1 MKLRRVY
8 FYWLC
13 PEPTAF
19 EWFADLLKEL
29 ELKMAEAGRANFFS
43 CNIYLTRGWDTNLV
57 RNFHL
62 HLTSQWQ
69 LFNNKLQVKLFPF
82 WF

>member
-29 ELKMAEAGRANFFS
+29 ELKMAEAGKANFFS

-57 RNFHL
+57 RNFPL
-62 HLTSQWQ
+62 HLTCQ
-69 LFNNKLQVKLFPF
+69 
-82 WF
+82 